1 MQIEEFK
8 ITILGPPNI
17 GKSLFVKRLSSNVNI
32 VNNQNYIPTLGVD
45 VSSIDIKNL
54 NRKIRLIIWDCAG
67 DERYRG
73 LKEKYHIDTK
83 GAVIFKRSN
92 DNSFL
97 EYQNELLP
105 ETPFTY
111 INDYNLNNPTKSVE
125 EYKNDI
131 FNFISY
137 T

>member
-1 MQIEEFK
+1 MGIIYSTNDPLEDNE
-8 ITILGPPNI
+8 TVSNEYNI
-17 GKSLFVKRLSSNVNI
+17 IGSNVCKDRETKDI
-32 VNNQNYIPTLGVD
+32 
-45 VSSIDIKNL
+45 ID
-54 NRKIRLIIWDCAG
+54 
-67 DERYRG
+67 
-73 LKEKYHIDTK
+73 KYHIDTK

-131 FNFISY
+131 FNFISN